1 MDESDKAV
9 LRKVVD
15 ALTDKVAELHHPDG
29 ISLADL
35 VDFQELLTEA
45 NFYVSGIIY
54 SAGEICIGH
63 DDDE

>member
-1 MDESDKAV
+1 MDETDKLV
-9 LRKVVD
+9 LRKVIE

-29 ISLADL
+29 ISLSDL

-54 SAGEICIGH
+54 SAGEVCTH
-63 DDDE
+63 EDD